1 MKRVFSL
8 FLVCATAVALGDP
21 EVQNLDA
28 SGGSVQPLGD
38 ASEPAATIPTYTYK
52 VIKEIPH
59 RASAWIEGISFDGD
73 KIIESTG
80 GSTAAGI
87 QYLGGNLAEIN
98 AETGEVEKQTNFKD
112 IYGEGSVEVGK
123 EIYVLSWHQKQIKEF
138 NEKTLHQ
145 DDVMK
150 LPSGGTGEGWGA
162 TTDGEHLIY
171 SDGSHSLTFLDP
183 KTKKVVRKLSVT
195 AAGKPLPS
203 INELEWV
210 EGEVWCNMWRTYKI
224 ARIDPASGH
233 VKSWVDI
240 SGIHPPTRDGG
251 ANGIAYQKSTKKLV
265 VTGKL
270 WDKMYEIE
278 VVPQAQA

>member
-1 MKRVFSL
+1 MRCI
-8 FLVCATAVALGDP
+8 FLLVLISTTIAFDETEVQKLDSADGLVQGLGDVRVP
-21 EVQNLDA
+21 V
-28 SGGSVQPLGD
+28 
-38 ASEPAATIPTYTYK
+38 ATIPTFTYK

-59 RASAWIEGISFDGD
+59 RTSAWIEGISFDGD

-80 GSTAAGI
+80 GSTAAGMNH
-87 QYLGGNLAEIN
+87 LGGNLAEIN

-123 EIYVLSWHQKQIKEF
+123 QIYVLSWHERQIKEF
-138 NEKTLHQ
+138 DEKTLHEEKG
-145 DDVMK
+145 MK

-162 TTDGEHLIY
+162 TTDGEHLIF

-183 KTKKVVRKLSVT
+183 KTKKVVKKLEVT
-195 AAGKPLPS
+195 ADGKPLPS

-210 EGEVWCNMWRTYKI
+210 EGEIWCNMWTTYKI
-224 ARIDPASGH
+224 ARIDPVNGH

-240 SGIHPPTRDGG
+240 SGIHPPTRDKG

-270 WDKMYEIE
+270 WDKMYEIK
-278 VVPQAQA
+278 VVPKKQA